1 MHAPNRSR
9 DEILSGRGYQG
20 PPLPNDPY
28 AAAASRT
35 AVPIQNSPPLSQG
48 STDNSLSSRARSQR
62 SPSATN
68 SHLSSSSSVSG
79 GPGLYS
85 PAASEFRRQS
95 VKSSNQ
101 EAALAHHYSVL
112 KVYLAPYLRDEQG
125 NTRPTRARDKLLRL
139 SPTQF
144 NELSTDVFDE
154 LQRREDDRRRP
165 GGIVPP
171 SLPPRNVFHPKRN
184 QARQKLSTLPPE
196 RFRQLATDVF
206 FELGS
211 RMPNLIGADGDR
223 PSSPAGS
230 VASRMS
236 ARTDSRQGPPLAMR
250 RPSGQQSGMRG
261 PPSAGMRPGP
271 PSNGPYSPY
280 SPSDE
285 GMPPPRT
292 DSRGLPLSP
301 SSSFGRPLPQTFQSN
316 TMVPNKSTMVEDDE
330 TDEDDDETYGLGQ
343 VSGTSEK
350 DAETMRAF
358 ELQVSGLEAKIAD
371 LEAKLNDKD
380 AEIDTHKQGHS
391 KDRDEWSQT
400 REELDMKIADSQ
412 KTLDTL
418 HAELEHSRT
427 DRDQTES
434 DLRARTEQAVSD
446 LHLELDEIRKEN
458 DMLRSANASSSKSLE
473 HDNNWQQRYEELEQE
488 LMQHRKTTDEVRDTA
503 RQHLQEMRLLSEQ
516 SETALEREEQLQA
529 RIASLEAENE
539 QWKIRYAKTRTQLRT
554 LKASSI
560 GLSMQHMATGAIPSK
575 HEHIKPN
582 GLVKDMD
589 VTNFQISI
597 DELLQAARD
606 APSARHSALD
616 KAKDVVQSVRNMTS
630 GVEGTFSNLGS
641 PHSSTTHLS
650 QSMAG
655 PTPETL
661 KIRVS
666 RDANNLVTVIRNHA
680 AANGLAPISLVDAA
694 ASNLTTS
701 VVEFVKVVGVRDT
714 QNESDDDDDSSLDGE
729 DIEIEEIAPLS
740 MSSNKPV
747 VVKAPVPPQKQQAGT
762 GWFSMLKGPKS
773 DHSEDEDEYDYS

>member
-1 MHAPNRSR
+1 MMHAPNRSR
-9 DEILSGRGYQG
+9 DDTLSGRGYQG
-20 PPLPNDPY
+20 PPLANDPY

-35 AVPIQNSPPLSQG
+35 AVPIQHSPPLSQG

-79 GPGLYS
+79 GPGVYS
-85 PAASEFRRQS
+85 PANSDFRSS
-95 VKSSNQ
+95 VKSNNQ

-165 GGIVPP
+165 GGVVPP
-171 SLPPRNVFHPKRN
+171 SLPPRNIFHPKRN

-211 RMPNLIGADGDR
+211 RMPALVGADGDR
-223 PSSPAGS
+223 PTSPTGS
-230 VASRMS
+230 VASRAS
-236 ARTDSRQGPPLAMR
+236 ARTSSRQGPPYAMR
-250 RPSGQQSGMRG
+250 RPSGQQNGMRG
-261 PPSAGMRPGP
+261 PPPPGIRPGP

-285 GMPPPRT
+285 SMPPPRT
-292 DSRGLPLSP
+292 DSRGGPISP
-301 SSSFGRPLPQTFQSN
+301 NSSFGRPLPQTFQSN

-343 VSGTSEK
+343 VSGTSER
-350 DAETMRAF
+350 DAETMKAF
-358 ELQVSGLEAKIAD
+358 ELQVSELEAKIAD
-371 LEAKLNDKD
+371 LEAKLHDKD
-380 AEIDTHKQGHS
+380 TELETHRQGHS
-391 KDRDEWSQT
+391 KDKDEWSQT

-418 HAELEHSRT
+418 HAELEHSKA
-427 DRDQTES
+427 DRDQSES

-458 DMLRSANASSSKSLE
+458 DMLRANAPSSKSAE
-473 HDNNWQQRYEELEQE
+473 HDSDWQHRYEELEQE
-488 LMQHRKTTDEVRDTA
+488 LAQQQRITDEVRRNA
-503 RQHLQEMRLLSEQ
+503 EQHLQEMRLLSEQ
-516 SETALEREEQLQA
+516 SETALEKEEQLQS

-539 QWKIRYAKTRTQLRT
+539 QWKVRYAKSRTQLRT
-554 LKASSI
+554 LKASST
-560 GLSMQHMATGAIPSK
+560 GLSIQHMAPGALASK
-575 HEHIKPN
+575 HEHIKPD

-606 APSARHSALD
+606 MSSTPHSALD

-630 GVEGTFSNLGS
+630 GVEGSFSNLNS

-650 QSMAG
+650 QSTVG

-666 RDANNLVTVIRNHA
+666 RDANNLVSVTRNHA
-680 AANGLAPISLVDAA
+680 AAKGLAPISLVDAA

-714 QNESDDDDDSSLDGE
+714 HNGSDDDSSVDGE

-740 MSSNKPV
+740 MSGNKPV
-747 VVKAPVPPQKQQAGT
+747 LVKTPVAPQKQQAGT
-762 GWFSMLKGPKS
+762 GWFSMLKGAKS
-773 DHSEDEDEYDYS
+773 DHSDDEDEYDYS

>member
-1 MHAPNRSR
+1 MMHAPNRSR
-9 DEILSGRGYQG
+9 DETLSGRGYQG
-20 PPLPNDPY
+20 PPLASDPY

-68 SHLSSSSSVSG
+68 SHLSSSSSISG

-85 PAASEFRRQS
+85 PANSEFRQS
-95 VKSSNQ
+95 VKSNNQ
-101 EAALAHHYSVL
+101 EAALAHHYAVL

-154 LQRREDDRRRP
+154 LNRREDDRRRP

-211 RMPNLIGADGDR
+211 RMPGLAGADGDR
-223 PSSPAGS
+223 PASPTGS
-230 VASRMS
+230 TASRAS
-236 ARTDSRQGPPLAMR
+236 SRQGPPYAMR
-250 RPSGQQSGMRG
+250 RPSGQQNGMRG
-261 PPSAGMRPGP
+261 PPPPGMRPGP

-280 SPSDE
+280 SPSE
-285 GMPPPRT
+285 ESMPPPRT
-292 DSRGLPLSP
+292 DSRGGPISP
-301 SSSFGRPLPQTFQSN
+301 NSSFGRPLPQTFQSN

-350 DAETMRAF
+350 DAETMKAF
-358 ELQVSGLEAKIAD
+358 EIQVSELEAKIAD
-371 LEAKLNDKD
+371 LESKLHDKD
-380 AEIDTHKQGHS
+380 TEIETHEQDHS
-391 KDRDEWSQT
+391 KDRDEWSQQ
-400 REELDMKIADSQ
+400 RQELDTKIADSQ

-418 HAELEHSRT
+418 HAELEHSRA
-427 DRDQTES
+427 DRDQSES

-446 LHLELDEIRKEN
+446 LHLELDEIKKEN
-458 DMLRSANASSSKSLE
+458 DMLRANESSSKSLE
-473 HDNNWQQRYEELEQE
+473 HDSDWQQRYEELEQE
-488 LMQHRKTTDEVRDTA
+488 LVQQRKVTDEVRHNA
-503 RQHLQEMRLLSEQ
+503 EQHLQEMRLLSEQ
-516 SETALEREEQLQA
+516 TETALEREEQLQA
-529 RIASLEAENE
+529 RIATLEAENE

-554 LKASSI
+554 LKASST
-560 GLSMQHMATGAIPSK
+560 GLAIQHMAPGALSSK
-575 HEHIKPN
+575 HEHLKPN

-606 APSARHSALD
+606 TTSAPHLALE

-630 GVEGTFSNLGS
+630 GVEGSFSNLGS
-641 PHSSTTHLS
+641 PHSSTAHLS
-650 QSMAG
+650 QSTVS

-666 RDANNLVTVIRNHA
+666 RDANNLVTVTRNHA
-680 AANGLAPISLVDAA
+680 AAKGLAPVSLVDAA

-701 VVEFVKVVGVRDT
+701 VIEFIKIVGVCDT
-714 QNESDDDDDSSLDGE
+714 HHEGDDDDSSIDGE
-729 DIEIEEIAPLS
+729 DIEVEEIAPLS
-740 MSSNKPV
+740 MSGNKPV
-747 VVKAPVPPQKQQAGT
+747 LVKAPVPPQKQQTGT
-762 GWFSMLKGPKS
+762 GWFSMLKGAKS
-773 DHSEDEDEYDYS
+773 DHSDDEDEYDYS

>member
-9 DEILSGRGYQG
+9 DETLSGRGYQG
-20 PPLPNDPY
+20 PPLATDPY

-68 SHLSSSSSVSG
+68 SHLSSSSSISG
-79 GPGLYS
+79 GPGIYS
-85 PAASEFRRQS
+85 PANSEFRQS
-95 VKSSNQ
+95 VKSNKQ

-211 RMPNLIGADGDR
+211 RMPGLVGGDGDR
-223 PSSPAGS
+223 PASPTGS
-230 VASRMS
+230 IASRAS
-236 ARTDSRQGPPLAMR
+236 SRQGPPYAMR
-250 RPSGQQSGMRG
+250 RPSNQQNGMRG
-261 PPSAGMRPGP
+261 PPPPGMRPGP

-285 GMPPPRT
+285 NMPPPRT
-292 DSRGLPLSP
+292 DSRGGPISP
-301 SSSFGRPLPQTFQSN
+301 NSSFGRPLPQTFQSN

-350 DAETMRAF
+350 DAETMKAF
-358 ELQVSGLEAKIAD
+358 ELQVSELEAKIAD
-371 LEAKLNDKD
+371 LESKLHDKD
-380 AEIDTHKQGHS
+380 AEIETHKQGHS
-391 KDRDEWSQT
+391 KDKDEWSQQ
-400 REELDMKIADSQ
+400 RQELDTKIADSQ

-418 HAELEHSRT
+418 HAELEHSRA
-427 DRDQTES
+427 DRDQSES

-446 LHLELDEIRKEN
+446 LHLELEEIKKEN
-458 DMLRSANASSSKSLE
+458 GMLRANGPSSKSSE
-473 HDNNWQQRYEELEQE
+473 HDSDWQHRYEELEQE
-488 LMQHRKTTDEVRDTA
+488 LVQQRKVTDEVRHNA
-503 RQHLQEMRLLSEQ
+503 EQHLQEMRLLSEQ
-516 SETALEREEQLQA
+516 TETALEREDRLQA
-529 RIASLEAENE
+529 RIATLEAENE
-539 QWKIRYAKTRTQLRT
+539 QWRIRYAKLRTQLRT
-554 LKASSI
+554 LKASST
-560 GLSMQHMATGAIPSK
+560 GLSIQHMAPGALSSK
-575 HEHIKPN
+575 HEHLKPN

-606 APSARHSALD
+606 TSSASHTALE

-630 GVEGTFSNLGS
+630 GVEGSFSNLGS

-650 QSMAG
+650 QSTVG

-661 KIRVS
+661 KARVS
-666 RDANNLVTVIRNHA
+666 RDANNLVTVTRNHA
-680 AANGLAPISLVDAA
+680 AAKGLAPVSLVDAA

-714 QNESDDDDDSSLDGE
+714 HSEGDDDDSSIDGE
-729 DIEIEEIAPLS
+729 DIEVEEIAPLS
-740 MSSNKPV
+740 MSGNKPV
-747 VVKAPVPPQKQQAGT
+747 LVKAPVPPQKQQTGT
-762 GWFSMLKGPKS
+762 GWFSMLKGAKS
-773 DHSEDEDEYDYS
+773 DHSDDEDEYDYS

>member
-1 MHAPNRSR
+1 MMHAPNRSR
-9 DEILSGRGYQG
+9 DETLSGRGYQG
-20 PPLPNDPY
+20 PPLANDPY

-35 AVPIQNSPPLSQG
+35 AVPIQNSPPLSQV

-79 GPGLYS
+79 GPAIYS
-85 PAASEFRRQS
+85 PASSEFRRQS
-95 VKSSNQ
+95 VKSNNQ

-165 GGIVPP
+165 GGVVPP
-171 SLPPRNVFHPKRN
+171 SLPPRNIFHPKRN

-211 RMPNLIGADGDR
+211 RMPNLVGADGDR
-223 PSSPAGS
+223 PTSPTGS
-230 VASRMS
+230 VASRAS
-236 ARTDSRQGPPLAMR
+236 ARGSSRQGPPHAMR
-250 RPSGQQSGMRG
+250 RPSGQQNGMRG
-261 PPSAGMRPGP
+261 PPPPGMRSGP

-358 ELQVSGLEAKIAD
+358 ELQVSDLESKIAD
-371 LEAKLNDKD
+371 LEAKLHEKD

-400 REELDMKIADSQ
+400 REELDLKVADSQ

-418 HAELEHSRT
+418 HAELEHSRA
-427 DRDQTES
+427 DRDQSEA

-458 DMLRSANASSSKSLE
+458 DMLRANAPSSKSLE
-473 HDNNWQQRYEELEQE
+473 HESDWQQRYEELEQE
-488 LMQHRKTTDEVRDTA
+488 LMQHRKTTDEVRHNA
-503 RQHLQEMRLLSEQ
+503 EQHLQEMRLLSEQ
-516 SETALEREEQLQA
+516 SDAALEREEQLQS

-539 QWKIRYAKTRTQLRT
+539 QWRIRYAKTKTQLRT

-560 GLSMQHMATGAIPSK
+560 GLSMQQMAPGALSSK

-606 APSARHSALD
+606 GPSARHSALD

-650 QSMAG
+650 QTTMG
-655 PTPETL
+655 PTPEAL
-661 KIRVS
+661 KARVS
-666 RDANNLVTVIRNHA
+666 RDANNLVTVTRNHA
-680 AANGLAPISLVDAA
+680 AANGLAPVSLVDAA

-714 QNESDDDDDSSLDGE
+714 HDESDDDSSIDGD

-773 DHSEDEDEYDYS
+773 EHSDDEDEYDYS

>member
-9 DEILSGRGYQG
+9 DDTLSGRGYQG
-20 PPLPNDPY
+20 PPLAHDPY

-48 STDNSLSSRARSQR
+48 STDNSLSSRAHSRR

-95 VKSSNQ
+95 VKSNNQ

-171 SLPPRNVFHPKRN
+171 SLPPRNIFHPKRN

-211 RMPNLIGADGDR
+211 RMPNLVGPDGDR
-223 PSSPAGS
+223 PASPTGS
-230 VASRMS
+230 VASRVS
-236 ARTDSRQGPPLAMR
+236 SRQHPPYAMR
-250 RPSGQQSGMRG
+250 RPSGQQNGMRG
-261 PPSAGMRPGP
+261 PPPAGIRPGP

-285 GMPPPRT
+285 SMPPPRT
-292 DSRGLPLSP
+292 DSRGLPISP

-358 ELQVSGLEAKIAD
+358 EHQVSELETKIAD
-371 LEAKLNDKD
+371 LEAKLHDKD
-380 AEIDTHKQGHS
+380 AEIETHKQDHS
-391 KDRDEWSQT
+391 RDRDEWSQT
-400 REELDMKIADSQ
+400 REEHDLKMVESQ

-418 HAELEHSRT
+418 HAELEHSRA
-427 DRDQTES
+427 DRDQSES
-434 DLRARTEQAVSD
+434 NLRARTEQAVSD

-458 DMLRSANASSSKSLE
+458 EMLRANATSAKSLD
-473 HDNNWQQRYEELEQE
+473 HDSDWQQRYKELEQE
-488 LMQHRKTTDEVRDTA
+488 LLQHRKTTDEVRLTA
-503 RQHLQEMRLLSEQ
+503 EQHLQEMRLLSEQ
-516 SETALEREEQLQA
+516 SETALEREEELQS
-529 RIASLEAENE
+529 RIAALEAENE
-539 QWKIRYAKTRTQLRT
+539 QWRIRYAKTKTQLRT

-560 GLSMQHMATGAIPSK
+560 GLSMEHMAAGALSSK

-606 APSARHSALD
+606 GSSARHSALD
-616 KAKDVVQSVRNMTS
+616 KAKDVVSSVRNMTS
-630 GVEGTFSNLGS
+630 AVDGSFSNLGS

-650 QSMAG
+650 QSTMG

-661 KIRVS
+661 KARVS
-666 RDANNLVTVIRNHA
+666 RDANNLVTVTRNHA
-680 AANGLAPISLVDAA
+680 AAKGLAPISLVDAA

-714 QNESDDDDDSSLDGE
+714 HNDSDDDSSMDGE

-740 MSSNKPV
+740 MTGNKPV
-747 VVKAPVPPQKQQAGT
+747 VLKAPVPPQKQQAGT

-773 DHSEDEDEYDYS
+773 EHSDDEDEYDFS

>member
-9 DEILSGRGYQG
+9 DDSLSGRGYQG
-20 PPLPNDPY
+20 PPLAHDPY

-48 STDNSLSSRARSQR
+48 STDNSLSSRAHSRR

-95 VKSSNQ
+95 VKSNNQ

-171 SLPPRNVFHPKRN
+171 SLPPRNIFHPKRN

-211 RMPNLIGADGDR
+211 RMPNLLGPDGDR
-223 PSSPAGS
+223 PASPTGS
-230 VASRMS
+230 VASRVS
-236 ARTDSRQGPPLAMR
+236 SRQHPPYAMR
-250 RPSGQQSGMRG
+250 RPSGQQNGMRG
-261 PPSAGMRPGP
+261 PPPAGIRPGP
-271 PSNGPYSPY
+271 PSNGP
-280 SPSDE
+280 
-285 GMPPPRT
+285 
-292 DSRGLPLSP
+292 P

-358 ELQVSGLEAKIAD
+358 EHQVSELEAKIAD
-371 LEAKLNDKD
+371 LEAKLHDKD
-380 AEIDTHKQGHS
+380 AEIETHKQDHS
-391 KDRDEWSQT
+391 RDRNEWSQT
-400 REELDMKIADSQ
+400 REEHDLKMVESQ

-418 HAELEHSRT
+418 HAELEHTRA
-427 DRDQTES
+427 DRDQSES
-434 DLRARTEQAVSD
+434 NLRAHTEQA
-446 LHLELDEIRKEN
+446 
-458 DMLRSANASSSKSLE
+458 MLRANATSAKSLD
-473 HDNNWQQRYEELEQE
+473 HDNDWQQRYKELEQE
-488 LMQHRKTTDEVRDTA
+488 LLQHRKTTAEVRLTA
-503 RQHLQEMRLLSEQ
+503 EQHLQEMRLLSEQ
-516 SETALEREEQLQA
+516 SETAMEREEELQS
-529 RIASLEAENE
+529 RIAALEVENE
-539 QWKIRYAKTRTQLRT
+539 QWRIRYAKTKTQLRT

-560 GLSMQHMATGAIPSK
+560 GLSMEHMAARALSSK
-575 HEHIKPN
+575 HEHIKSN

-606 APSARHSALD
+606 GSSARHSALD
-616 KAKDVVQSVRNMTS
+616 KAKAVVLSVRNMTS
-630 GVEGTFSNLGS
+630 AVDGSFSNLGS

-650 QSMAG
+650 QSTMG
-655 PTPETL
+655 PTPEKL
-661 KIRVS
+661 KARVS
-666 RDANNLVTVIRNHA
+666 RDANNLVTVTRNHA
-680 AANGLAPISLVDAA
+680 AAKGLAPISLVDAA

-714 QNESDDDDDSSLDGE
+714 QNDSDDDSSIDGE

-740 MSSNKPV
+740 MTGNKPV
-747 VVKAPVPPQKQQAGT
+747 VLKAPVPPQKQQAGT

-773 DHSEDEDEYDYS
+773 EHSDDEDEYDFS

>member
-9 DEILSGRGYQG
+9 DETLSGRGYQG
-20 PPLPNDPY
+20 PPLAHDPY

-35 AVPIQNSPPLSQG
+35 AVPIQNSPPLSQV

-62 SPSATN
+62 SPSTAN

-85 PAASEFRRQS
+85 PAGSEFRRQS
-95 VKSSNQ
+95 VKSNNQ

-165 GGIVPP
+165 GGVVPP
-171 SLPPRNVFHPKRN
+171 SLPPRNIFHPKRN

-211 RMPNLIGADGDR
+211 RMPNLVGPDGDR
-223 PSSPAGS
+223 PNSPTGS
-230 VASRMS
+230 VASRTS
-236 ARTDSRQGPPLAMR
+236 NRQHPPYGMR
-250 RPSGQQSGMRG
+250 RPSGQQNGMRG
-261 PPSAGMRPGP
+261 PPPPGMRQGP

-316 TMVPNKSTMVEDDE
+316 TLVPNKSTMVEDDE
-330 TDEDDDETYGLGQ
+330 TDEDDDETYGMGQ

-371 LEAKLNDKD
+371 LEAKLHDKD

-400 REELDMKIADSQ
+400 REQLDMKVAESQ
-412 KTLDTL
+412 RTLDTL

-434 DLRARTEQAVSD
+434 DLRSRTEQAVSD
-446 LHLELDEIRKEN
+446 LHFELDEIRKEN
-458 DMLRSANASSSKSLE
+458 DMLRANATSAKSLE
-473 HDNNWQQRYEELEQE
+473 HDNEWQQRHEELERE
-488 LMQHRKTTDEVRDTA
+488 LLQHRKITDEVRHTA
-503 RQHLQEMRLLSEQ
+503 EQHLQEMRLLSEQ
-516 SETALEREEQLQA
+516 SETALEREEQLQS
-529 RIASLEAENE
+529 RIATLEAENE
-539 QWKIRYAKTRTQLRT
+539 QWRIRYAKTKTQLRT

-560 GLSMQHMATGAIPSK
+560 GLSMQHTAPGALSSR

-606 APSARHSALD
+606 GSSARHSALD

-630 GVEGTFSNLGS
+630 GVDGTFSNLGS

-650 QSMAG
+650 QSTMG
-655 PTPETL
+655 PTPEAL
-661 KIRVS
+661 KLRVS
-666 RDANNLVTVIRNHA
+666 RDANNLVTVTRNHA
-680 AANGLAPISLVDAA
+680 AANGLAPVSLVDAA

-714 QNESDDDDDSSLDGE
+714 RNESDDDSSVDGE

-762 GWFSMLKGPKS
+762 GWFSMLKGAKS
-773 DHSEDEDEYDYS
+773 DHSDDEDEYDYS

>member
-1 MHAPNRSR
+1 MMHAPNRSR
-9 DEILSGRGYQG
+9 DDTLSGRGYQG
-20 PPLPNDPY
+20 PPLGNDPY

-68 SHLSSSSSVSG
+68 SHISSSSSVSG
-79 GPGLYS
+79 AGFYS
-85 PAASEFRRQS
+85 PANSEFRQS
-95 VKSSNQ
+95 VKSTSQ
-101 EAALAHHYSVL
+101 EAALTHHYNVL
-112 KVYLAPYLRDEQG
+112 KVYLARYLRDEQG

-171 SLPPRNVFHPKRN
+171 SLPPRNIFHPKRN

-206 FELGS
+206 FELER
-211 RMPNLIGADGDR
+211 RMPGLVGADGDR
-223 PSSPAGS
+223 PGSPTGS
-230 VASRMS
+230 VASRGS
-236 ARTDSRQGPPLAMR
+236 ARTSSRQGPPYAMR
-250 RPSGQQSGMRG
+250 RPSGQQNGMRG
-261 PPSAGMRPGP
+261 PPPPGTRPGP

-292 DSRGLPLSP
+292 DSRGGPISP
-301 SSSFGRPLPQTFQSN
+301 NSSFGRPLPQTFQSN

-330 TDEDDDETYGLGQ
+330 TDEDDDETYGLNGQ

-358 ELQVSGLEAKIAD
+358 EVQVSELEAKILD
-371 LEAKLNDKD
+371 LQATLHNKD
-380 AEIDTHKQGHS
+380 AEIESHKQDHS
-391 KDRDEWSQT
+391 KARDEWLQT
-400 REELDMKIADSQ
+400 KEELDTKLGDSQ

-418 HAELEHSRT
+418 HADFEHSRA
-427 DRDQTES
+427 DRDQSES

-446 LHLELDEIRKEN
+446 LHLELDEFRREN
-458 DMLRSANASSSKSLE
+458 DMLRANAASSRSLE
-473 HDNNWQQRYEELEQE
+473 QDGNWQHRYEELEQE
-488 LMQHRKTTDEVRDTA
+488 LVQQQKITDEVRHNAET
-503 RQHLQEMRLLSEQ
+503 HLQEMRLLLEQ
-516 SETALEREEQLQA
+516 NETALGKEEQLQS

-554 LKASSI
+554 FKASSI
-560 GLSMQHMATGAIPSK
+560 GLSLEHMAPGALSSK
-575 HEHIKPN
+575 HEHLKPN
-582 GLVKDMD
+582 GLVKDLD

-597 DELLQAARD
+597 DELLQAAREASS
-606 APSARHSALD
+606 APHSALE

-630 GVEGTFSNLGS
+630 NIEGSFSNVGS

-650 QSMAG
+650 QTTVG
-655 PTPETL
+655 PTPTAL

-666 RDANNLVTVIRNHA
+666 RDANNLVTVTRNHA
-680 AANGLAPISLVDAA
+680 AANGLAPVSLVDAA

-701 VVEFVKVVGVRDT
+701 VVELVKVVGIRGT
-714 QNESDDDDDSSLDGE
+714 QDQDDDDSSLDG
-729 DIEIEEIAPLS
+729 DDMEIEEIAPLS
-740 MSSNKPV
+740 MSGNKPV
-747 VVKAPVPPQKQQAGT
+747 LVKAPVPPQKQQVGT
-762 GWFSMLKGPKS
+762 GWFSMLKGGKS
-773 DHSEDEDEYDYS
+773 EHSDDEDEYDYS

>member
-1 MHAPNRSR
+1 MMHAPNRSR
-9 DEILSGRGYQG
+9 DDTLSGRGYQG
-20 PPLPNDPY
+20 PPLANDPY

-68 SHLSSSSSVSG
+68 SYLSSSSSLS
-79 GPGLYS
+79 GPGVYS
-85 PAASEFRRQS
+85 PANSEFRQS
-95 VKSSNQ
+95 VKSNNQ

-211 RMPNLIGADGDR
+211 RMPGLAGMDGDR
-223 PSSPAGS
+223 PASPTGS
-230 VASRMS
+230 VASRGS
-236 ARTDSRQGPPLAMR
+236 SRQGPPYAMR
-250 RPSGQQSGMRG
+250 RPSGQQNGMRG
-261 PPSAGMRPGP
+261 PPPPGMRPGP

-285 GMPPPRT
+285 SMPPPRT
-292 DSRGLPLSP
+292 DSRGGPISP
-301 SSSFGRPLPQTFQSN
+301 NSSFGRPLPQTFQSN

-330 TDEDDDETYGLGQ
+330 TDEDEDDTYGLGQ

-350 DAETMRAF
+350 DAETMKAF
-358 ELQVSGLEAKIAD
+358 ELQVSELEAKIAD
-371 LEAKLNDKD
+371 LESKLHDKD
-380 AEIDTHKQGHS
+380 AEIETHKQDHS
-391 KDRDEWSQT
+391 KDKDEWSQQ
-400 REELDMKIADSQ
+400 RQELDTKIADSQ

-418 HAELEHSRT
+418 HAELEHSKV
-427 DRDQTES
+427 DRDQSES

-446 LHLELDEIRKEN
+446 LHLEIDEIKKEN
-458 DMLRSANASSSKSLE
+458 DMLRANESSSKSSE
-473 HDNNWQQRYEELEQE
+473 HNDWQQRYQELEQE
-488 LMQHRKTTDEVRDTA
+488 LVQQRKVTDEVRHSA
-503 RQHLQEMRLLSEQ
+503 EQHLQEMRLLSEQ
-516 SETALEREEQLQA
+516 TETALEREEQLQA
-529 RIASLEAENE
+529 RIATLEEENE

-554 LKASSI
+554 LKASST
-560 GLSMQHMATGAIPSK
+560 GLSIQHMAPGALASK
-575 HEHIKPN
+575 HEHLKPN

-606 APSARHSALD
+606 TTSAPQLALE

-630 GVEGTFSNLGS
+630 GVEGSFSNLGS

-650 QSMAG
+650 QSTVS

-666 RDANNLVTVIRNHA
+666 RDANNLVTVARNHA
-680 AANGLAPISLVDAA
+680 AAKGLAPVSLVDAA

-701 VVEFVKVVGVRDT
+701 VVEFIKIVGVCDSHH
-714 QNESDDDDDSSLDGE
+714 EGDDDDSSIDGE
-729 DIEIEEIAPLS
+729 DIEVEEIAPLS
-740 MSSNKPV
+740 MSGNKPV
-747 VVKAPVPPQKQQAGT
+747 LLKEPVPPQKQQTST
-762 GWFSMLKGPKS
+762 GWFSMLKGVKS
-773 DHSEDEDEYDYS
+773 EHSDDEDEYDYS

>member
-1 MHAPNRSR
+1 MMHAPNRSR
-9 DEILSGRGYQG
+9 DETLSAT
-20 PPLPNDPY
+20 DPY

-68 SHLSSSSSVSG
+68 SHLSSSSSISG
-79 GPGLYS
+79 GPGVYS
-85 PAASEFRRQS
+85 PANSEFRQS
-95 VKSSNQ
+95 VKSNNQ
-101 EAALAHHYSVL
+101 EAALAHHYAVL

-211 RMPNLIGADGDR
+211 RMPGLVGADGDR
-223 PSSPAGS
+223 PASPTGS
-230 VASRMS
+230 VASRAS
-236 ARTDSRQGPPLAMR
+236 SRQGPPYAMR
-250 RPSGQQSGMRG
+250 RPSGQQNGMRG
-261 PPSAGMRPGP
+261 PPPSGMRPGP

-285 GMPPPRT
+285 SMPPPRT
-292 DSRGLPLSP
+292 DSRGGPI
-301 SSSFGRPLPQTFQSN
+301 N
-316 TMVPNKSTMVEDDE
+316 DE

-343 VSGTSEK
+343 VS
-350 DAETMRAF
+350 
-358 ELQVSGLEAKIAD
+358 
-371 LEAKLNDKD
+371 
-380 AEIDTHKQGHS
+380 
-391 KDRDEWSQT
+391 
-400 REELDMKIADSQ
+400 
-412 KTLDTL
+412 
-418 HAELEHSRT
+418 
-427 DRDQTES
+427 
-434 DLRARTEQAVSD
+434 AVSD
-446 LHLELDEIRKEN
+446 LHLELDEIKKEN
-458 DMLRSANASSSKSLE
+458 DMLRANESSSKSLE
-473 HDNNWQQRYEELEQE
+473 HDSDWQQRYEELEQE
-488 LMQHRKTTDEVRDTA
+488 LVQQRKVTDEVRHNA
-503 RQHLQEMRLLSEQ
+503 EQHLQEMRLLSEQ
-516 SETALEREEQLQA
+516 TETALEREERLQA
-529 RIASLEAENE
+529 RIAALEAENE
-539 QWKIRYAKTRTQLRT
+539 QWKTRYAKTRTQLRT
-554 LKASSI
+554 LKASST
-560 GLSMQHMATGAIPSK
+560 GLSIEHMAPGALSSK
-575 HEHIKPN
+575 HEHLKPN

-606 APSARHSALD
+606 TTSASHMALE

-630 GVEGTFSNLGS
+630 GVDGSFSNLGS

-650 QSMAG
+650 QITVG

-661 KIRVS
+661 KTRVS
-666 RDANNLVTVIRNHA
+666 RDANNLVTVARNHA
-680 AANGLAPISLVDAA
+680 AAKGLAPVSLVDAA

-701 VVEFVKVVGVRDT
+701 VIEFIKIVGVCDT
-714 QNESDDDDDSSLDGE
+714 HNEGEDDDDSSIDGE
-729 DIEIEEIAPLS
+729 DIEVEEIAPLS
-740 MSSNKPV
+740 MSSNKPPL
-747 VVKAPVPPQKQQAGT
+747 VKAPVPPQKQQAGT
-762 GWFSMLKGPKS
+762 GWFSMLKGAKS
-773 DHSEDEDEYDYS
+773 EHSDDEDEYDYS